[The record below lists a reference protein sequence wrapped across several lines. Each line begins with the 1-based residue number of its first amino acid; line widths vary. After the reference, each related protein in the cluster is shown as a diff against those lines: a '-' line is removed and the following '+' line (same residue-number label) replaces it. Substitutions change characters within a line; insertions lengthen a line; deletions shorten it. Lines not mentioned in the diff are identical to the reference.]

1 MDKHL
6 LASIYEIRN
15 EREKAMMIYR
25 SILKSNPNDKKAEDN
40 LRRIAQRKIDISG
53 INTDMLNF
61 FKKSQSKEEL
71 FELERWLLGN

>member
-40 LRRIAQRKIDISG
+40 LRRIAQRKIYTSG

-71 FELERWLLGN
+71 FELERWLLGD

>member
-40 LRRIAQRKIDISG
+40 LRRIAQRKIYTSG
-53 INTDMLNF
+53 INTDMLIF

>member
-40 LRRIAQRKIDISG
+40 LRRIAQRKINTSG

-61 FKKSQSKEEL
+61 FKKSQSREEL
-71 FELERWLLGN
+71 FELERWLIGN

>member
-40 LRRIAQRKIDISG
+40 LRRIAQRKIDTSG

>member
-40 LRRIAQRKIDISG
+40 LRRIAQRKINTSG

-71 FELERWLLGN
+71 FELERWLIGN

>member
-40 LRRIAQRKIDISG
+40 LRRIAQRKINTSG
-53 INTDMLNF
+53 INIDMLNF

-71 FELERWLLGN
+71 FELERWLIGN

>member
-40 LRRIAQRKIDISG
+40 LRRIAQRKINTSG
-53 INTDMLNF
+53 INIDMLNF
-61 FKKSQSKEEL
+61 FKKSQSREEL
-71 FELERWLLGN
+71 FELERWLIGN

>member
-15 EREKAMMIYR
+15 EREKAMIIYR